1 MPYQIGGSLFNTFMV
16 TAEIPLKLA
25 AVIEWLNVPAFA
37 ILVAVMLAYIVLGF
51 FMDIMAVIVFAVPI
65 LHPVLVALGFD
76 PIWLAVI
83 TMITV
88 LMGHISPPIGIVVYA
103 LSAVV
108 GVPVLKVFK
117 GALPFLAAIF
127 IGLVIIMIFP
137 QIALLLPSLMIPG

>member
-1 MPYQIGGSLFNTFMV
+1 
-16 TAEIPLKLA
+16 
-25 AVIEWLNVPAFA
+25 
-37 ILVAVMLAYIVLGF
+37 MLAYIVLGF